1 MVDLILKISR
11 PCVIDIRSV
20 LCKLEY
26 CNYCVHKKCR
36 MDRRLYESRHLIPMF
51 IGTPCTL
58 KLKMN

>member
-26 CNYCVHKKCR
+26 CNYCVHKKYH
-36 MDRRLYESRHLIPMF
+36 MDRRQYKSRHLIPMF
-51 IGTPCTL
+51 IETPCML
-58 KLKMN
+58 NLMN